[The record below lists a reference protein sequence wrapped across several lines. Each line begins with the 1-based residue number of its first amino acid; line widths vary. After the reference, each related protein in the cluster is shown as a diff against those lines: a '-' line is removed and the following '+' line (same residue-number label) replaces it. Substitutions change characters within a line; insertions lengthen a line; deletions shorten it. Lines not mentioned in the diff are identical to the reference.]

1 MKRLTFLSIAIA
13 LVLIWCSVAVEQRAI
28 NQQCNTN
35 YSRIDVLLAGD
46 TLQNLCKIK
55 EQQIVL
61 K

>member
-1 MKRLTFLSIAIA
+1 MKSLIFLSIAIA
-13 LVLIWCSVAVEQRAI
+13 LVLIWCSVDVEQRAI

-35 YSRIDVLLAGD
+35 YSRFDVLLAGD